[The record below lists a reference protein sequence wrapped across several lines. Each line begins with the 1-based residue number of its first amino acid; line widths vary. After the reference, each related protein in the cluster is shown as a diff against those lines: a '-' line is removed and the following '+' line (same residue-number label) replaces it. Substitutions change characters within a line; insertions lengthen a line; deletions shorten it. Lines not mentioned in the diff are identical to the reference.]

1 MPPFN
6 VTKDQKKLSIL
17 YFPQIRRK
25 DEMERVSRQIFWH
38 FSPVADQ
45 VIVELTVK
53 KEVSSTLLPDF
64 VRVLDKVNITEK
76 NLANIIKKNPN
87 FFDENNNF
95 SRLKYEKFLLTN
107 QIDAPT
113 FERRLKER
121 ELQNN
126 LFNFISGGIYSPL
139 FLTKKLYENE
149 TKKIEIVSD
158 CNHSNSNIGDNP
170 CYDTVFKEIEEE
182 EKEERN
188 MESKLD
194 IISKSEL
201 LAEMPVLFRL
211 AAKLVFLFESDSH
224 PIKFI
229 LK

>member
-76 NLANIIKKNPN
+76 I
-87 FFDENNNF
+87 
-95 SRLKYEKFLLTN
+95 RMT
-107 QIDAPT
+107 
-113 FERRLKER
+113 
-121 ELQNN
+121 
-126 LFNFISGGIYSPL
+126 
-139 FLTKKLYENE
+139 
-149 TKKIEIVSD
+149 
-158 CNHSNSNIGDNP
+158 
-170 CYDTVFKEIEEE
+170 
-182 EKEERN
+182 
-188 MESKLD
+188 
-194 IISKSEL
+194 
-201 LAEMPVLFRL
+201 
-211 AAKLVFLFESDSH
+211 
-224 PIKFI
+224 
-229 LK
+229 